1 MVQNK
6 IKGTDLASICL
17 ERWFFFLFKRGT
29 GWYNLPKYELYIP
42 FWEKKKWPFKFNIR
56 NFSKNFLWLPIACG
70 NRSQFLN
77 QTWETL
83 YDLSLSCPPCLSLGH
98 IPPHTPRA
106 PRCSRLPAIPLPKL
120 LSCFCKALCLRTC
133 HFLPGIPFPLS
144 PSFWS

>member
-17 ERWFFFLFKRGT
+17 ERWFFFFFKEALDCIIFQSMNYT
-29 GWYNLPKYELYIP
+29 FLPG
-42 FWEKKKWPFKFNIR
+42 KKKWPFKFNIR

-77 QTWETL
+77 WTWETL
-83 YDLSLSCPPCLSLGH
+83 YDLSLSCPPCLSPGH
-98 IPPHTPRA
+98 IPPHTPYT
-106 PRCSRLPAIPLPKL
+106 PHCSLLPAILLPKL
-120 LSCFCKALCLRTC
+120 VSCFCKALCLRRC

-144 PSFWS
+144 PSFRS